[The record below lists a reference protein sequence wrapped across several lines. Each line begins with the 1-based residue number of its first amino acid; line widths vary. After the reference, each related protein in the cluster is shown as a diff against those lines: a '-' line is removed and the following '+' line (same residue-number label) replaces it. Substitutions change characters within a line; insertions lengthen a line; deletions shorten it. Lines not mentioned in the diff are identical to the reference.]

1 MAITPK
7 KHSDKPNV
15 ADEGEY
21 FTEIDAGLSPLE
33 EIQRLRVIAAG
44 LSRRR
49 DGIYLLL
56 VEIYS
61 VARDWLQRG
70 QAEKIKLALIQLRQ
84 SHIDRRLTR
93 NAFRFLVEQS
103 RLAVNKTV
111 RSRYANAL
119 RYASAHHCP
128 GSRLTTFIKSRGGIE
143 ECDRRFRALR
153 RRKAASMAEKSHLK
167 RRMTW

>member
-1 MAITPK
+1 MANTPK
-7 KHSDKPNV
+7 KHLDKTNMP
-15 ADEGEY
+15 DEGVY
-21 FTEIDAGLSPLE
+21 FTEIDTGLSPLE

-44 LSRRR
+44 LSRKR

-56 VEIYS
+56 VEIYD
-61 VARDWLQRG
+61 VGRDWLERG
-70 QAEKIKLALIQLRQ
+70 QAEKIRRALVQLGK
-84 SHIDRRLTR
+84 SHVDRRLRR

-103 RLAVNKTV
+103 CSAANKTV

-128 GSRLTTFIKSRGGIE
+128 SSRLPEFIKSRGGIE

-153 RRKAASMAEKSHLK
+153 RRKAASMAAKSHLK